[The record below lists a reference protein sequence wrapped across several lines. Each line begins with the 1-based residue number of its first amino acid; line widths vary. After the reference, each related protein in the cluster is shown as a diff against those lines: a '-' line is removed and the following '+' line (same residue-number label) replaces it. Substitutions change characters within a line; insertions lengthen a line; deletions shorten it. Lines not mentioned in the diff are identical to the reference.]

1 MTTDLWMLLASAM
14 FCLAM
19 PFLALPGFLQVSS
32 GTRWAFGNRDSPLE
46 IPEWT
51 ARAKR
56 AHSNMIENLAPF
68 AILVLVAHVTGLANE
83 TTAQGATIFFWARV
97 AHFLVYSAGI
107 PYVRTAAFLVALLG
121 EFQILG
127 ELLG

>member
-19 PFLALPGFLQVSS
+19 PFLALPGVFQASS
-32 GTRWAFGNRDSPLE
+32 GISWAFGNRGTPLE
-46 IPEWT
+46 TPEWT
-51 ARAKR
+51 ARVRR

-83 TTAQGATIFFWARV
+83 TT
-97 AHFLVYSAGI
+97 VY
-107 PYVRTAAFLVALLG
+107 VVKDFRTRDSFR
-121 EFQILG
+121 
-127 ELLG
+127 